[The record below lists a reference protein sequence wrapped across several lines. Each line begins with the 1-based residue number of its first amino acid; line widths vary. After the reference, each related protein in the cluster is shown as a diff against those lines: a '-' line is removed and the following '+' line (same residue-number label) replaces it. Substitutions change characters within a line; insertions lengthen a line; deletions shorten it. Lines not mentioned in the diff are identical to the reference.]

1 MKPEFITGVCFLLN
15 SGIIKKMKRT
25 FAILTIFTLIASP
38 FLVLAD
44 ITIDNPIAA
53 TDFKDLINSII
64 DFLFTVSL
72 FIVPIV
78 IIIGGFFFIT
88 AAGNA
93 SQIETGKRLV
103 LYAIIGFI
111 IIIMAKGLA
120 TAVLD
125 MLGV

>member
-1 MKPEFITGVCFLLN
+1 
-15 SGIIKKMKRT
+15 MKRT
-25 FAILTIFTLIASP
+25 FAILAILTLTVSP
-38 FLVLAD
+38 LLVSAD

-88 AAGNA
+88 AAGNT

-103 LYAIIGFI
+103 LYAIIGFLI
-111 IIIMAKGLA
+111 IIVAKGLA
-120 TAVLD
+120 QVILD
-125 MLGV
+125 IFNIL